1 MAAQSSPSHNLSD
14 NCLRRS
20 PPKSHLY
27 FLFIGGS
34 STQLMQNP
42 LGLTLVAFFTILI
55 FIVVPNQ
62 AALDTVCASEMSAD
76 SKLRL

>member
-1 MAAQSSPSHNLSD
+1 M
-14 NCLRRS
+14 
-20 PPKSHLY
+20 
-27 FLFIGGS
+27 FIGGS

>member
-1 MAAQSSPSHNLSD
+1 MSRVVRLVHP
-14 NCLRRS
+14 
-20 PPKSHLY
+20 Y

-34 STQLMQNP
+34 STHAMQNP
-42 LGLTLVAFFTILI
+42 LGLTLVAFFTTLI